1 MLGEDRF
8 DVAVIGGG
16 TMGSA
21 AAWALVKQGL
31 RPVVLEQFSVVHDQG
46 SHSGDTRI
54 FRHAYAESPDY
65 VPLVL
70 RADELW
76 QDLMAATGE
85 QVLNRCGGL
94 ELAAPGY
101 VHASAARE
109 AADIH
114 GLSYEW
120 LTPAEARE
128 RWPQITVPSDWDVLY
143 SDASGFLN
151 VEPAI
156 RGMMTLAEQS
166 GAVVKTNTPVID
178 WGHDGG
184 DIWID
189 TPSGRIHAAAAIITA
204 GAWAGRALR
213 DLGLPL
219 HVRRKTLWWQRLR
232 HPGEFTPEKLP
243 VFITD
248 SDIGGIYGFPCVDGA
263 SLKIANHLDGDRV
276 EPDSVD
282 RTTREGENADVLAL
296 AAQLFPDVTPT
307 VVKSAVCLYMMTPDT
322 DFILDRHPELPN
334 VAIGAGFSGH
344 GFKFA
349 PAVGEVLANLV
360 TNPAMETQSRFRLSR
375 FETAGV
381 AD

>member
-1 MLGEDRF
+1 MPGVERF

-21 AAWALVKQGL
+21 AAWALAKQGL

-76 QDLMAATGE
+76 QDLMAETGE
-85 QVLNRCGGL
+85 TVLNRCGGL
-94 ELAAPGY
+94 ELSAPGY
-101 VHASAARE
+101 VHASSARE

-120 LTPAEARE
+120 LTPAEARA
-128 RWPQITVPSDWDVLY
+128 RWPQISVPDDWDVLY

-156 RGMMTLAEQS
+156 RGMMTLAQQS
-166 GAVVKTNTPVID
+166 GAVVKTGTPVTA
-178 WGHDGG
+178 WGHDG
-184 DIWID
+184 DQIWID
-189 TPSGRIHAAAAIITA
+189 SPAGRIEAGAAIITA
-204 GAWAGRALR
+204 GAWAGRVLK

-232 HPGEFTPEKLP
+232 HPDQFTPEKLP

-263 SLKIANHLDGDRV
+263 SLKIANHLEGNVVD
-276 EPDSVD
+276 PDTVD
-282 RTTREGENADVLAL
+282 RTTHPGENEDVVAL
-296 AAQLFPDVTPT
+296 AAQIFPDVTPE

-322 DFILDRHPELPN
+322 DFILDRHPSLPN

-349 PAVGEVLANLV
+349 PAIGEVLSNLV
-360 TNPAMETQSRFRLSR
+360 TDSAYQAQSRFKLNR

-381 AD
+381 AG

>member
-1 MLGEDRF
+1 MTGVERF

-21 AAWALVKQGL
+21 AAWALAKKGL
-31 RPVVLEQFSVVHDQG
+31 RPVVLEQFTVVHDQG

-76 QDLMAATGE
+76 QELMSETGDHI
-85 QVLNRCGGL
+85 LNRCGGL
-94 ELAAPGY
+94 ELSAPGY
-101 VHASAARE
+101 AHARSARE

-114 GLSYEW
+114 GLSYQW
-120 LTPAEARE
+120 LSPGEARS
-128 RWPQITVPSDWDVLY
+128 RWPQIAIPEDWDVLY

-156 RGMMTLAEQS
+156 RGMMRLAEAA
-166 GAVVKTNTPVID
+166 GAVVKTGTPVTA
-178 WGHDGG
+178 WGNDG
-184 DIWID
+184 DHIWVD
-189 TPSGRIHAAAAIITA
+189 SPAGRIEAHSAIITA
-204 GAWAGRALR
+204 GAWAGRALQ

-232 HPGEFTPEKLP
+232 HPEQFAPEKMP

-263 SLKIANHLDGDRV
+263 SLKIANHLEGDV
-276 EPDSVD
+276 VDPDTVD
-282 RTTREGENADVLAL
+282 RTTHEGENADVVAL
-296 AAQLFPDVTPT
+296 AAQLFPDATPE

-322 DFILDRHPELPN
+322 DFILDRHPSLPN

-360 TNPAMETQSRFRLSR
+360 TDPTYQTQSRFQLRR
-375 FETAGV
+375 FEPAGV
-381 AD
+381 AG